1 MPIFSLQGVYIE
13 KFGSISH
20 QYLELDAGLNVL
32 YGLNGAGKSQIL
44 DCVTKTIAN
53 DAVFSKSSMPFWG
66 QNPTLAGLVFQP
78 SRDGAFFHENTR
90 HWHAEGVPSHSY
102 LPSCDDVLEALL
114 GYEQIARRTESTQ
127 VRGSLNLA
135 SYDSGKSD
143 TIIRETI
150 SDGILVLVPLPSS
163 NTFQLIYCINNK
175 TESNEFNNAWRQM
188 RAAMT
193 QAHIKYQKTSDDGGD
208 YDEIWPEEL
217 AGLEDSPIYNVF
229 TLQGSLIDQTLYNW
243 GENWGTSLDNDGL
256 LIWPMPFVPI
266 ASLGFIERSLIS
278 QIVEDKYSLDQLSRG
293 TTGRLLGSAF
303 ESYRKE
309 SHKQINEG
317 DFDSFTPIS
326 EHELSLENH
335 EMFSNTVSN
344 SVNQLLQSFMFGL
357 PKPHFTVDT
366 PEKWMRSKPPS
377 WKFSVNGNKVAFEK
391 LSNVQKRYCKL
402 AIEIESEVAQNLEFS
417 RAFAFEDEPESESP
431 ISLLVLDEPES
442 GLNRTGEDYMASGF
456 ADLAKN
462 GINSLVASHSPSFLN
477 IGEVTINL
485 VEISNVG
492 TTIKPLKI
500 VDVHNLSALGLRPG
514 DLLQMY
520 KVFWLVEGEHELAVF
535 EELFRHELEKYKI
548 KILPLRGVKS
558 LASVADSSMLFE
570 YTNAKIL
577 VTVDNVQNSKLTS
590 AWALAKDS
598 LMDKQPQNK
607 VIAELQRNL
616 NEKTYEVKNL
626 LQLMTSS
633 LISGNWNRLEFS
645 SLTKKDLIE
654 YFAPEAFDLKSDWT
668 SLRRNFKSQNE
679 YSDFKEFLR
688 AINGAHIS
696 TKKIVEA
703 CKVLDAIDPDWTEC
717 LLSAIKL
724 SEE

>member
-1 MPIFSLQGVYIE
+1 MSIFSLQGVYIE

-20 QYLELDAGLNVL
+20 QYLQLDAGLNVL

-53 DAVFSKSSMPFWG
+53 DAVFTKSSMPIWG

-135 SYDSGKSD
+135 SYDSGKSHG
-143 TIIRETI
+143 IIRETI

-175 TESNEFNNAWRQM
+175 TESNEFHNAWRQM

-193 QAHIKYQKTSDDGGD
+193 QAHIKYQETSDNGGD
-208 YDEIWPEEL
+208 FDEIWPEEL

-243 GENWGTSLDNDGL
+243 GENWVKSIDNDGL
-256 LIWPMPFVPI
+256 LHWPMPFVPI
-266 ASLGFIERSLIS
+266 ASLGFIESSLIS
-278 QIVEDKYSLDQLSRG
+278 LIVEDKHSLDQLSRG
-293 TTGRLLGSAF
+293 TTGRMLGSAF
-303 ESYRKE
+303 KNYQKE
-309 SHKQINEG
+309 SHKQIKEG
-317 DFDSFTPIS
+317 NFDSFTFLS
-326 EHELSLENH
+326 EYELSIDNH
-335 EMFSNTVSN
+335 EMFSSTVSN

-357 PKPHFTVDT
+357 PKPRFTVNT
-366 PEKWMRSKPPS
+366 PDKWMRSNPPS
-377 WKFSVNGNKVAFEK
+377 WEFSINGNKIAFEK
-391 LSNVQKRYCKL
+391 LSNVQKRFCKL
-402 AIEIESEVAQNLEFS
+402 SIEIESEVGQNLVFS
-417 RAFAFEDEPESESP
+417 ALAFEDEPEESESP
-431 ISLLVLDEPES
+431 ILLLVLDEPES

-456 ADLAKN
+456 ADLVKN
-462 GINSLVASHSPSFLN
+462 GIHSLVATHSPSFLN

-492 TTIKPLKI
+492 TTIKPLKT
-500 VDVHNLSALGLRPG
+500 VDDHNLSALGLRPG

-570 YTNAKIL
+570 FTNAKIL

-590 AWALAKDS
+590 AWNSAKET

-607 VIAELQRNL
+607 VIAELQRDL
-616 NEKTYEVKNL
+616 NEKTFEIKNL

-645 SLTKKDLIE
+645 ALTKKDLIE
-654 YFAPEAFDLKSDWT
+654 YFAPEAFELRSEWT
-668 SLRRNFKSQNE
+668 SLRR
-679 YSDFKEFLR
+679 DL
-688 AINGAHIS
+688 
-696 TKKIVEA
+696 
-703 CKVLDAIDPDWTEC
+703 
-717 LLSAIKL
+717 
-724 SEE
+724 